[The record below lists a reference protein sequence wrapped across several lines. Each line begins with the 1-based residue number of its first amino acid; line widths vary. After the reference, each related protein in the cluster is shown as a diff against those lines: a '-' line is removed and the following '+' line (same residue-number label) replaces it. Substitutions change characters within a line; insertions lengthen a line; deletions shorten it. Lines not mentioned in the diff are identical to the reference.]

1 VELRDFPAFADSGS
15 WINETLTYNSLLQ
28 VTNMNLGSLMN
39 MQYNY
44 SATQNNGRITS
55 SNDYVTVEDANVS
68 YTYDALNRL
77 TGASAGS
84 KWGEAYSYDGFGNL
98 TDKSVTQVPA
108 PSLGVSYDANNH
120 QVGMAYDANGNQ
132 LWDSGQHAT
141 AYGWNMENKLV
152 TQTSQGWPGA
162 ETWYSYDAFGRRVM
176 KDVNPNPNGYP
187 GFTGGTWEFYF
198 YGITGQKLVTR
209 MCGYSTD
216 GNQTPGCSPSND
228 QHNVYFGSKLIEA
241 NWALVVTDRLGNV
254 RARSGG
260 NGYTQMSYFPY
271 GEERTVTPDGV
282 DKFGTY
288 FRDGPGQD
296 YAQQRYYNNETG
308 RFWSVD
314 PGGMATADPSTP
326 TSLNRYAY
334 VNGDPVNYGDPS
346 GRIVVYAG
354 GGLILNCGGDA
365 SSIYD
370 GSCTGTDGGW
380 GGGDGGGGGN
390 LCSAY
395 QDMFLGMPG
404 PPGCVDPPP
413 PSFPPLQCA
422 FAANGF
428 ASDPPGFGYVR
439 GPQKFSIPVS
449 FTFVASGGSGSY
461 SWSDTQTIY
470 LSGSVAYSNGA
481 VYNYNPPE
489 SRTESLDILQQSG
502 STVAFWDAPG
512 LPLMDPNRG
521 RNVHVMAAVLL
532 WNASLTAYVTDT
544 VTQQTVQCDA
554 PVMWQAF
561 LLWTTVRGR
570 PVVSGG
576 ANLLTLER

>member
-1 VELRDFPAFADSGS
+1 
-15 WINETLTYNSLLQ
+15 
-28 VTNMNLGSLMN
+28 MNLGSLMN

-241 NWALVVTDRLGNV
+241 NIGLVVTDRLGNV
-254 RARSGG
+254 RANSTYGWKL
-260 NGYTQMSYFPY
+260 MSYFPY
-271 GEERTVTPDGV
+271 GEERTVTTDGV

-296 YAQQRYYNNETG
+296 YAQQRYYNNGTG

-334 VNGDPVNYGDPS
+334 VNGDPVNFFD
-346 GRIVVYAG
+346 RR
-354 GGLILNCGGDA
+354 GLIVQAPGAQDCIADPDYCEAWDWGCNLGGFDFFA
-365 SSIYD
+365 S
-370 GSCTGTDGGW
+370 GCVT
-380 GGGDGGGGGN
+380 GGGGGPV
-390 LCSAY
+390 SVT
-395 QDMFLGMPG
+395 
-404 PPGCVDPPP
+404 PPPDPPP
-413 PSFPPLQCA
+413 PDCNQILTDDISTYLVGYDGGASPLNTSANIQGLASAGMTYDVDPRFIVALAVAESQAGTKLTWGPYNAWNIRSRSPGYKGKGKKPPYTSWGQAIDAVNDLIAGSQY
-422 FAANGF
+422 
-428 ASDPPGFGYVR
+428 FGA
-439 GPQKFSIPVS
+439 GLTTTS
-449 FTFVASGGSGSY
+449 
-461 SWSDTQTIY
+461 TIY
-470 LSGSVAYSNGA
+470 PTYQGPGYETGLGNLNTALGQMHGNQNILTDPCNPSNQ
-481 VYNYNPPE
+481 
-489 SRTESLDILQQSG
+489 R
-502 STVAFWDAPG
+502 
-512 LPLMDPNRG
+512 LPN
-521 RNVHVMAAVLL
+521 
-532 WNASLTAYVTDT
+532 
-544 VTQQTVQCDA
+544 Q
-554 PVMWQAF
+554 
-561 LLWTTVRGR
+561 
-570 PVVSGG
+570 
-576 ANLLTLER
+576 